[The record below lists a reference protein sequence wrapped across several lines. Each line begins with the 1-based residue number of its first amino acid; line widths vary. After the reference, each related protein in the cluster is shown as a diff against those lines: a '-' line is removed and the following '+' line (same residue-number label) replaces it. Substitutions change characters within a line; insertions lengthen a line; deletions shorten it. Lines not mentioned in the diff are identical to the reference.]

1 MTPVLMTLSLFVA
14 TAVAQL
20 VYGSTLY
27 FACTAMEAGH
37 VTFKHAF
44 TNAMGV
50 LILSLFVVL
59 TTVAVLDHGS
69 WIFLFLPAWMAITV
83 ISYVSKPVRG
93 VVQPIARHPAARGHV
108 LRGNGPRRRP
118 GRRAGPGAN
127 GGGVAVRAVEHCGCH
142 GAVGPAASRAVASP
156 PSAAG

>member
-37 VTFKHAF
+37 VTFRHAF

-59 TTVAVLDHGS
+59 TTVAVIDHGS
-69 WIFLFLPAWMAITV
+69 WILSVPA
-83 ISYVSKPVRG
+83 G
-93 VVQPIARHPAARGHV
+93 VDGDHRRV
-108 LRGNGPRRRP
+108 LRQQP
-118 GRRAGPGAN
+118 
-127 GGGVAVRAVEHCGCH
+127 V
-142 GAVGPAASRAVASP
+142 SR
-156 PSAAG
+156 

>member
-14 TAVAQL
+14 TALAQL

-37 VTFKHAF
+37 VTFRHAF

-83 ISYVSKPVRG
+83 ISYVSNLFSVSFSRSLAILLLAGMFFG
-93 VVQPIARHPAARGHV
+93 VTALVIGRVGELILTQMAA
-108 LRGNGPRRRP
+108 
-118 GRRAGPGAN
+118 A
-127 GGGVAVRAVEHCGCH
+127 
-142 GAVGPAASRAVASP
+142 
-156 PSAAG
+156 

>member
-37 VTFKHAF
+37 VTFRHAF

-83 ISYVSKPVRG
+83 ISYVSNLFEVSFSRSLAILLLAGMFFG
-93 VVQPIARHPAARGHV
+93 VTALVAGRVGELILAQMAA
-108 LRGNGPRRRP
+108 
-118 GRRAGPGAN
+118 A
-127 GGGVAVRAVEHCGCH
+127 
-142 GAVGPAASRAVASP
+142 
-156 PSAAG
+156 

>member
-37 VTFKHAF
+37 VTFRHAF

-59 TTVAVLDHGS
+59 TTVAVIDHGS

-83 ISYVSKPVRG
+83 VSYVSNLFSVTFSRSLAILLLAGMFFG
-93 VVQPIARHPAARGHV
+93 VTALVAGRVGELLMAQMAA
-108 LRGNGPRRRP
+108 
-118 GRRAGPGAN
+118 
-127 GGGVAVRAVEHCGCH
+127 
-142 GAVGPAASRAVASP
+142 
-156 PSAAG
+156 

>member
-37 VTFKHAF
+37 VTFRHAF

-59 TTVAVLDHGS
+59 TTVAVVDHGS

-83 ISYVSKPVRG
+83 ISYVSNLFSVSFSRSLAILLLAGMFFG
-93 VVQPIARHPAARGHV
+93 VTALVIGRVGELILAQMAA
-108 LRGNGPRRRP
+108 
-118 GRRAGPGAN
+118 A
-127 GGGVAVRAVEHCGCH
+127 
-142 GAVGPAASRAVASP
+142 
-156 PSAAG
+156 

>member
-37 VTFKHAF
+37 VTFRHAF

-59 TTVAVLDHGS
+59 TTVAVVDHGS

-83 ISYVSKPVRG
+83 ISYVSNLFSVTFSRSLAILLLAGMFFG
-93 VVQPIARHPAARGHV
+93 VTALVVGRVGELILAQMAA
-108 LRGNGPRRRP
+108 
-118 GRRAGPGAN
+118 A
-127 GGGVAVRAVEHCGCH
+127 
-142 GAVGPAASRAVASP
+142 
-156 PSAAG
+156 

>member
-14 TAVAQL
+14 TALAQL

-37 VTFKHAF
+37 VTFRHAF

-59 TTVAVLDHGS
+59 TTVAVIDHAS

-83 ISYVSKPVRG
+83 ISYVSNLFSVSFSRSLAILLLAGMFFG
-93 VVQPIARHPAARGHV
+93 VTALVIGRVGELVLAQMAA
-108 LRGNGPRRRP
+108 
-118 GRRAGPGAN
+118 A
-127 GGGVAVRAVEHCGCH
+127 
-142 GAVGPAASRAVASP
+142 
-156 PSAAG
+156 

>member
-69 WIFLFLPAWMAITV
+69 WIFLFLPAWMAVTV
-83 ISYVSKPVRG
+83 ISYVSNLFEVSFSRSLAILLLAGMFFG
-93 VVQPIARHPAARGHV
+93 VTALVAGRVGELVLAQMAA
-108 LRGNGPRRRP
+108 
-118 GRRAGPGAN
+118 A
-127 GGGVAVRAVEHCGCH
+127 
-142 GAVGPAASRAVASP
+142 
-156 PSAAG
+156 

>member
-83 ISYVSKPVRG
+83 ISYVSNLFEVSFSRSLAILLLAGMFFG
-93 VVQPIARHPAARGHV
+93 VTALVAGRVGELVLTQMAA
-108 LRGNGPRRRP
+108 
-118 GRRAGPGAN
+118 A
-127 GGGVAVRAVEHCGCH
+127 
-142 GAVGPAASRAVASP
+142 
-156 PSAAG
+156 

>member
-37 VTFKHAF
+37 VTFRHAF

-59 TTVAVLDHGS
+59 TTVAVIDHGS

-83 ISYVSKPVRG
+83 ISYVSNLFSVSFSRSLAILLLAGMFFG
-93 VVQPIARHPAARGHV
+93 VTALVAGRVGELLLAQMAA
-108 LRGNGPRRRP
+108 
-118 GRRAGPGAN
+118 
-127 GGGVAVRAVEHCGCH
+127 
-142 GAVGPAASRAVASP
+142 
-156 PSAAG
+156 

>member
-83 ISYVSKPVRG
+83 ISYVSNLFEVSFSRSLAILLLAGMFFG
-93 VVQPIARHPAARGHV
+93 VTALVAGRVGELVLAQMAA
-108 LRGNGPRRRP
+108 
-118 GRRAGPGAN
+118 A
-127 GGGVAVRAVEHCGCH
+127 
-142 GAVGPAASRAVASP
+142 
-156 PSAAG
+156 

>member
-20 VYGSTLY
+20 AYGSTLY
-27 FACTAMEAGH
+27 FACTALDAKH
-37 VTFKHAF
+37 VTFRHAF

-59 TTVAVLDHGS
+59 TTVAVIDHAS

-83 ISYVSKPVRG
+83 ISYVSNLFSVSFSRSLAILLLAGMFFG
-93 VVQPIARHPAARGHV
+93 VTALVLGRVGELVLARMAA
-108 LRGNGPRRRP
+108 
-118 GRRAGPGAN
+118 A
-127 GGGVAVRAVEHCGCH
+127 
-142 GAVGPAASRAVASP
+142 
-156 PSAAG
+156 

>member
-37 VTFKHAF
+37 VTFRHAF

-83 ISYVSKPVRG
+83 ISYVSNLFSVSFSRSLAILLLAGMFFG
-93 VVQPIARHPAARGHV
+93 VTALVAGRVGELILAQMAA
-108 LRGNGPRRRP
+108 
-118 GRRAGPGAN
+118 A
-127 GGGVAVRAVEHCGCH
+127 
-142 GAVGPAASRAVASP
+142 
-156 PSAAG
+156 

>member
-37 VTFKHAF
+37 VTFRHAF

-59 TTVAVLDHGS
+59 TTVAVIDHGS

-83 ISYVSKPVRG
+83 VSYVSNLFSVTFSRSLAILLLAGMFFG
-93 VVQPIARHPAARGHV
+93 VTALVAGRVGELVMAQMAA
-108 LRGNGPRRRP
+108 
-118 GRRAGPGAN
+118 
-127 GGGVAVRAVEHCGCH
+127 
-142 GAVGPAASRAVASP
+142 
-156 PSAAG
+156 

>member
-37 VTFKHAF
+37 VTFRHAF

-83 ISYVSKPVRG
+83 ISYVSNLFSVSFSRSLAILLLAGMFFG
-93 VVQPIARHPAARGHV
+93 VTALVAGRIGELILARMAA
-108 LRGNGPRRRP
+108 
-118 GRRAGPGAN
+118 A
-127 GGGVAVRAVEHCGCH
+127 
-142 GAVGPAASRAVASP
+142 
-156 PSAAG
+156 

>member
-27 FACTAMEAGH
+27 FACTSMEARH
-37 VTFKHAF
+37 VTFRHAF

-59 TTVAVLDHGS
+59 TTVAVVDHGS

-83 ISYVSKPVRG
+83 ISYVSNLFSVSFSRSLAILLLAGMFFG
-93 VVQPIARHPAARGHV
+93 VTALVIGRVGELILTQMAA
-108 LRGNGPRRRP
+108 
-118 GRRAGPGAN
+118 A
-127 GGGVAVRAVEHCGCH
+127 
-142 GAVGPAASRAVASP
+142 
-156 PSAAG
+156 

>member
-14 TAVAQL
+14 TALAQL

-27 FACTAMEAGH
+27 FACTALEAGH
-37 VTFKHAF
+37 VTFRHAF

-59 TTVAVLDHGS
+59 TTVAVIDHAS

-83 ISYVSKPVRG
+83 ISYVSNLFSVSFSRSLAILLLAGMFFG
-93 VVQPIARHPAARGHV
+93 VTALVVGRVGELVQAQLAA
-108 LRGNGPRRRP
+108 
-118 GRRAGPGAN
+118 A
-127 GGGVAVRAVEHCGCH
+127 
-142 GAVGPAASRAVASP
+142 
-156 PSAAG
+156 

>member
-37 VTFKHAF
+37 VTFRHAF

-59 TTVAVLDHGS
+59 TTVAVIDHGS

-83 ISYVSKPVRG
+83 VSYVSDLFSVTFSRSLAILLLAGMFFG
-93 VVQPIARHPAARGHV
+93 VTALVAGRVGELLLAQMAA
-108 LRGNGPRRRP
+108 
-118 GRRAGPGAN
+118 A
-127 GGGVAVRAVEHCGCH
+127 
-142 GAVGPAASRAVASP
+142 
-156 PSAAG
+156 

>member
-83 ISYVSKPVRG
+83 ISYVSNLFSVSFSRSLAILLLAGMFFG
-93 VVQPIARHPAARGHV
+93 VTALVAGRVGELILAQMAA
-108 LRGNGPRRRP
+108 
-118 GRRAGPGAN
+118 A
-127 GGGVAVRAVEHCGCH
+127 
-142 GAVGPAASRAVASP
+142 
-156 PSAAG
+156 

>member
-83 ISYVSKPVRG
+83 ISYVSNLFEVTFSRSLAILLLAGMFFG
-93 VVQPIARHPAARGHV
+93 VTALVAGRVGELVLAQMAA
-108 LRGNGPRRRP
+108 
-118 GRRAGPGAN
+118 A
-127 GGGVAVRAVEHCGCH
+127 
-142 GAVGPAASRAVASP
+142 
-156 PSAAG
+156 

>member
-37 VTFKHAF
+37 VTFRHAF

-59 TTVAVLDHGS
+59 TTVAVIDHGS

-83 ISYVSKPVRG
+83 ISYVSNLFSVTF
-93 VVQPIARHPAARGHV
+93 
-108 LRGNGPRRRP
+108 
-118 GRRAGPGAN
+118 
-127 GGGVAVRAVEHCGCH
+127 
-142 GAVGPAASRAVASP
+142 SRALAILLLAGMFFGVTALVAGRVGELLLAQM
-156 PSAAG
+156 AA

>member
-14 TAVAQL
+14 TALAQL

-37 VTFKHAF
+37 VTFRHAI

-59 TTVAVLDHGS
+59 TTVAVIDHAS

-83 ISYVSKPVRG
+83 ISYVSNLFSVSFSRSLAILLLAGMFFG
-93 VVQPIARHPAARGHV
+93 VTALVIGRVGELVLAQMAA
-108 LRGNGPRRRP
+108 
-118 GRRAGPGAN
+118 A
-127 GGGVAVRAVEHCGCH
+127 
-142 GAVGPAASRAVASP
+142 
-156 PSAAG
+156 